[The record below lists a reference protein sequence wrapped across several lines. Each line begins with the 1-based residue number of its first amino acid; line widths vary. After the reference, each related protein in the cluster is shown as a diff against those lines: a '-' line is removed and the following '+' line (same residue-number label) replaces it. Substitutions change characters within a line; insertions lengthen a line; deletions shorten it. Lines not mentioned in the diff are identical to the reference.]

1 MMEKSE
7 KLPQSRSVALIALG
21 SNVAL
26 EGVTPKI
33 IIQSAVEVI
42 GESCGAIRAVSRLFS
57 TPAHPLGSG
66 PDFVNAALVLE
77 TIMAPTALLAALH
90 AIESS
95 QGRLR
100 KKRWGPR
107 TLDLDLLALE
117 DTLLPDRAVF
127 DHWRGL
133 ATEEQQQKTPET
145 LILPHPRLHERAFVL
160 VPLADA
166 LHKAGI
172 DWTHPVLHVTVDEML
187 DTLPKSER
195 LGVVPLRDR

>member
-1 MMEKSE
+1 MESSE
-7 KLPQSRSVALIALG
+7 KLPQSRSTALIALG

-26 EGVTPKI
+26 EGVTPQG

-42 GESCGAIRAVSRLFS
+42 GENCGAIRAVSRLFS

-77 TIMAPTALLAALH
+77 TTMTPTALLAGLH
-90 AIESS
+90 AIEAS

-100 KKRWGPR
+100 KHRWGPR
-107 TLDLDLLALE
+107 TLDLDLLAME
-117 DTLLPDRAVF
+117 DMLLPDRAVF
-127 DHWRGL
+127 DLWRDM
-133 ATEEQQQKTPET
+133 APEQQQQKTPET

-172 DWTHPVLHVTVDEML
+172 GWTHPVLHATVDEML
-187 DTLPKSER
+187 DTLPKSAR
-195 LGVVPLRDR
+195 AGVVPCRSG